1 MSEELVDPVFKRL
14 EELRRDVGE
23 ERSREIRE
31 VRQLVVGV
39 REAVETDE
47 E

>member
-31 VRQLVVGV
+31 VQQLVVKV
-39 REAVETDE
+39 QETVETDE